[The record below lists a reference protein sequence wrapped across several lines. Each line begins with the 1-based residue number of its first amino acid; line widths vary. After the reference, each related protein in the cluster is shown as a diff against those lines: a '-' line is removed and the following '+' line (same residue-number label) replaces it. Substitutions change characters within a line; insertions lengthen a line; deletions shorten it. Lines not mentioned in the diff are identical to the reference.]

1 MLTNML
7 LIKLFL
13 VRLPGTS
20 EQAITCWEVH
30 QNPGNCAMPLKH
42 ILQPGVSS
50 NGSKEVT
57 QSKTHKV
64 EIGGT
69 NRSKQSESG
78 EKEKRLFYT
87 TNL

>member
-1 MLTNML
+1 
-7 LIKLFL
+7 
-13 VRLPGTS
+13 
-20 EQAITCWEVH
+20 
-30 QNPGNCAMPLKH
+30 MPLKH